1 MAELKGTNLEEAVRW
16 VCDLLVQC
24 LVSGQLPML
33 SYGPG
38 QCLAV
43 HLLSMSG
50 SSYSTDLCGFQL
62 HMHTQHD
69 GPSRLL
75 TSGG

>member
-16 VCDLLVQC
+16 VCDLLVHC

-33 SYGPG
+33 FCNPS

-43 HLLSMSG
+43 RLRSMNG
-50 SSYSTDLCGFQL
+50 SSYSTDLQGFQL
-62 HMHTQHD
+62 HMHTQQ
-69 GPSRLL
+69 G
-75 TSGG
+75 